1 MDNNNNTND
10 ILIAPSII
18 GIDNPTDYNTPPSGW
33 VMQRILPTLYRV
45 PLSVCQQHQFAV
57 QIYETDYKP

>member
-33 VMQRILPTLYRV
+33 VMQRILPTLY
-45 PLSVCQQHQFAV
+45 
-57 QIYETDYKP
+57 